1 MRMHRTFRLTT
12 LLFVTSL
19 CACVSARLEAQTSG
33 PTQASLDEV
42 TDGFGPAIRADV
54 AKLRAATDAFH
65 DLAKAQAA
73 GYPTTTPSCVADSTM
88 GGMGRHYLD
97 RNVYDEKL
105 DVEHPEMLIYAP
117 AADGKYQL
125 VGAEFVIPFRLLPDS
140 ATPPRLFGQELH
152 PHRQF
157 KYWYLHVWAWTK
169 NKAGLFSD
177 WNPAIKCPSA

>member
-1 MRMHRTFRLTT
+1 MRRTFRFTT
-12 LLFVTSL
+12 LMVVMSLFV
-19 CACVSARLEAQTSG
+19 SASPGRLRAQTGG
-33 PTQASLDEV
+33 PTQASLEEV
-42 TDGFGPAIRADV
+42 TDGFSPAIRADV

-65 DLAKAQAA
+65 DLTKAQAA

-97 RNVYDEKL
+97 RNIYDDKL
-105 DVEHPEMLIYAP
+105 EIERPEMLIYAP

-140 ATPPRLFGQELH
+140 STPPRLFGQELH

>member
-1 MRMHRTFRLTT
+1 MSPSLRLATP
-12 LLFVTSL
+12 LLVASL
-19 CACVSARLEAQTSG
+19 AACALPSRASG
-33 PTQASLDEV
+33 QAAGPAPASLDEV
-42 TDGFGPAIRADV
+42 TDGFSAAVKADV

-73 GYPTTTPSCVADSTM
+73 GYPATTPNCVADSTM

-97 RNVYDEKL
+97 RSIYDDKL
-105 DVEHPEMLIYAP
+105 DIEHPEMLIYAP

-125 VGAEFVIPFRLLPDS
+125 VGAEYVIPFRLLPDS

-169 NKAGLFSD
+169 NKAGLFAD
-177 WNPAIKCPSA
+177 WNPAVKC